1 MAQNKKI
8 SQLNPLSVSADNDL
22 FAIVDT
28 GSFETKKITRED
40 LMASP
45 GSIGDTN
52 PDTAAFT
59 VLTVGS
65 TPVNDFSTDANL
77 GTSDAKIPTQ
87 NAVKTY
93 VDNAVGNAVKL
104 NIRNTSVDTTAVI
117 GDVILVD
124 TTNGD
129 INIELVATGEGKIV
143 VYKKST
149 DSNTVLSIPEPG
161 SVLDGSSSSKDLSYP
176 KTSLEFVCDGTDFY
190 TI

>member
-8 SQLNPLSVSADNDL
+8 SQLNSLSVSSDDDL

-52 PDTAAFT
+52 PDIAAFT

-65 TPVNDFSTDANL
+65 TPVNDFSTDINL
-77 GTSDAKIPTQ
+77 GNSDSVISTQ
-87 NAVKTY
+87 KAVKSY

-104 NIRNTSVDTTAVI
+104 NIRNVQTDTTAVI

-129 INIELVATGEGKIV
+129 INIELVPTGDGKIV
-143 VYKKST
+143 VYKKSP
-149 DSNTVLSIPEPG
+149 DSNTVTSFPTTG
-161 SVLDGSSSSKDLSYP
+161 SVLDGTTNSKVITIP
-176 KTSLEFVCDGTDFY
+176 VASLEFICDGLNFY

>member
-1 MAQNKKI
+1 MAINKKI
-8 SQLNPLSVSADNDL
+8 SQLNPLSVSADTDL

-28 GSFETKKITRED
+28 GSFETKKITRND

-45 GSIGDTN
+45 GSIGDNN

-65 TPVNDFSTDANL
+65 TPVDDFSTDIDL
-77 GTSDAKIPTQ
+77 GNSDTTIPTQ
-87 NAVKTY
+87 NAVKSY

-104 NIRNTSVDTTAVI
+104 NIRHVNIDTTAVI
-117 GDVILVD
+117 GDIVLVD

-129 INIELVATGEGKIV
+129 IDIELVPTGEGKIV
-143 VYKKST
+143 VYKKSL
-149 DSNTVLSIPEPG
+149 DSNVVSSFPALG
-161 SVLDGSSSSKDLSYP
+161 SVLDGTTTSKNLSIPTGSY
-176 KTSLEFVCDGTDFY
+176 EFVCDGVNFY